1 MMRGS
6 GVLTAAAVAAAVVV
20 CAAVPATA
28 TAGAGDALD
37 KPAFTATAKELLAAA
52 GAAPAGDWPV
62 VVLREDV
69 HATFDADG
77 KEVRRWRMVF
87 VVRSQAGVDTWGTLV
102 GGYRPFYQ
110 DRPVVRARV
119 IAPGGT
125 IAELDPTLVTDAP
138 RYEESAT
145 VFSDARNIEAPLPR
159 LAVGAVVEEEIV
171 ITDRIAMLAAGTTDG
186 VGFGNAVPTASTVIT
201 VSAPIALHLK
211 RSERGIPVAAKRTA
225 TKDRETW
232 TYRVGALDP
241 LPEPEAWVDGDS
253 YTGYLGLATGASWGA
268 VAKGYAELVEAKL
281 TAGPATLP
289 ASIKAAATRAT
300 VDALVQWLH
309 EHIRY
314 TGIELADAAI
324 IPATPA
330 QTVQRGFGDCKDKAA
345 LLVSLLRQAGIDA
358 DLAVLSTG
366 PGVDVDPALP
376 GLGMFDHAIV
386 RARLGGRDLWI
397 DATEDLVAVGRLPS
411 RDQGRRALVV
421 DAATKA
427 LVTTPVDAPADN
439 LIREVRTFALA
450 ETGAGAVTEVSREGG
465 VFEPELRA
473 WIRDSRADD
482 VKKGLGAYVTAEY
495 GGTVD
500 RYQATAAGDLAVP
513 FTVTTTVARAAQA
526 MTDRDEIR
534 VDLRPYDVLAK
545 VPPLVI
551 DAPDPADPAPP
562 RKADFVWFRP
572 HVYEIEHRL
581 ELPPGYT
588 PPALPADRTVKLG
601 TATFTERDKL
611 DGRTVVV
618 TYRFDSGKRR
628 LKPAELAA
636 LQTAVRE
643 LTAETRRIT
652 IEHTASALT
661 EQGKHA
667 EAIAEIKRLIALH
680 PKEAVHHS
688 ELAHA
693 LMAVGLGEAARREAR
708 RAVALEPKNADAHV
722 VLGWALRQDT
732 VGREH
737 GFDFDR
743 KGAIEAL
750 RKARTLDPKHVG
762 AAVELA
768 SVLQVGPSGR
778 LLDPGSDPR
787 AAAVEWRAAYD
798 LDGTDTNASRLLA
811 VLLGAGD
818 GAACE
823 QFARSRPASLE
834 RDAYLVGAIAIRDG
848 TAKAVTAG
856 DALRTGT
863 ERRQMFEAARANAAL
878 LGRYDDAR
886 AFQARAIPNPTYD
899 AVFARLARI
908 TKLAP
913 AGKDPV
919 AAARAVMLGLL
930 DAGWPAA
937 PYLDD
942 HVGEAV
948 AYEYAGGVNAVLAY
962 MPALYVRDFIT
973 AAADTTAE
981 GGKTGPWRVTVKAV
995 GGTQQSILYVG
1006 LVKGAARVLGTP
1018 TDMRGVGR
1026 YAQRLVADGELD
1038 AARALFDWVAADRP
1052 GSRLTAVWGPKLPR
1066 DADAA
1071 AVAAAVMAASTGSPG
1086 GVKALLGCKTTAPGA
1101 RDECDFHLAGL
1112 YVHTARWDDA
1122 LAHATAWDKRIGPGA
1137 VAPTRLQAWA
1147 LAELGR
1153 TDEADRVLTSGLK
1166 QHPDNVDLLK
1176 VRVRVA
1182 WKRGAAD
1189 EIARRTDAVVAA
1201 AGGDLDELHEAA
1213 WAKLV
1218 IGADLATAEQW
1229 AEQVLAARPGD
1240 QPTLNTV
1247 AAIEAERGD
1256 VGAAKTHQWET
1267 LEKFPRR
1274 PPASEQYYVV
1284 GRIAEQLGLRDD
1296 AIAAYRKVTV
1306 DADAPPEQSPY
1317 TLAGKRLAGL
1327 GAKR

>member
-1 MMRGS
+1 M
-6 GVLTAAAVAAAVVV
+6 V
-20 CAAVPATA
+20 CAAAPSTA
-28 TAGAGDALD
+28 RAGTGDALD

-52 GAAPAGDWPV
+52 AAAPAGDWPV

-69 HATFDADG
+69 QASFDADG
-77 KEVRRWRMVF
+77 KQVRRWRLVF

-102 GGYRPFYQ
+102 SGYRPFYQ
-110 DRPVVRARV
+110 DRPVIRARV
-119 IAPGGT
+119 ISPGGAVT
-125 IAELDPTLVTDAP
+125 ELDPALVTDAP

-145 VFSDARNIEAPLPR
+145 VFSDTRNVEVPLPR
-159 LAVGAVVEEEIV
+159 LAIGAVVEEEIV
-171 ITDRIAMLAAGTTDG
+171 TTDRVAMLPAGMTDTLA
-186 VGFGNAVPTASTVIT
+186 FGSSVPTTTTVIT

-211 RSERGIPVAAKRTA
+211 RAEHGLPVGAKRTA

-232 TYRVGALDP
+232 TYRIGALDP
-241 LPEPEAWVDGDS
+241 APELEAWTDGDA
-253 YTGYLGLATGASWGA
+253 YPGHLGLATGASWAA

-289 ASIKAAATRAT
+289 ASIKAAATRET
-300 VDALVQWLH
+300 VVALVQWLH

-366 PGVDVDPALP
+366 PGFDVDPTLP
-376 GLGMFDHAIV
+376 GLGTFDHAIV

-397 DATEDLVAVGRLPS
+397 DATEDLVAVGRLPA
-411 RDQGRRALVV
+411 RDQGRRALIV

-439 LIREVRTFALA
+439 LIREVRTYALS
-450 ETGAGAVTEVSREGG
+450 ETGGATVTEVSREGG
-465 VFEPELRA
+465 VFEAELRA
-473 WIRDSRADD
+473 WIRDSRADA
-482 VKKGLGAYVTAEY
+482 VKKDLGTYVGAEY
-495 GGTVD
+495 GGTLD
-500 RYQATAAGDLAVP
+500 RYQTTAATDLAAP
-513 FTVTTTVARAAQA
+513 FTVTTTAARAAQA
-526 MTDRDEIR
+526 MTHRSEIL

-545 VPPLVI
+545 VPTGI
-551 DAPDPADPAPP
+551 TDAPDPDDPPPP

-601 TATFTERDKL
+601 AATFTERDKL

-636 LQTAVRE
+636 LQTAVRGFVS
-643 LTAETRRIT
+643 ETRRIT

-661 EQGKHA
+661 EQGKHV
-667 EAIAEIKRLIALH
+667 EAIAEIKRVIALH

-693 LMAVGLGEAARREAR
+693 LMAVGMGEAARREAR

-743 KGAIEAL
+743 KGAIEVL
-750 RKARTLDPKHVG
+750 RKARKLDPDHVG
-762 AAVELA
+762 AAIELA
-768 SVLQVGPSGR
+768 HALQVGPSGR
-778 LLDPGSDPR
+778 LFDPGSDAR

-798 LDGTDTNASRLLA
+798 LDATEDNANGLMA
-811 VLLGAGD
+811 ALLGAGD

-823 QFARSRPASLE
+823 QFARSRPASLD

-848 TAKAVTAG
+848 AAKAVTAG
-856 DALRTGT
+856 EALRSGT
-863 ERRQMFEAARANAAL
+863 ERRQLFDTARGNAAL

-886 AFQARAIPNPTYD
+886 AFQARATPNALYT
-899 AVFARLARI
+899 AMMGRLARI
-908 TKLAP
+908 EKP
-913 AGKDPV
+913 SPPGKDPV
-919 AAARAVMLGLL
+919 AAVRASIIEVA

-937 PYLDD
+937 PYLD
-942 HVGEAV
+942 ASV
-948 AYEYAGGVNAVLAY
+948 ARSIADENEGAANPMLAH
-962 MPALYVRDFIT
+962 MPAQYVRDIMLAT
-973 AAADTTAE
+973 SEITAE
-981 GGKTGPWRVTVKAV
+981 GGKTGPWRVTMKVVGATQVAV
-995 GGTQQSILYVG
+995 TYVG
-1006 LVKGAARVLGTP
+1006 LDKGAARMLGTT
-1018 TDMRGVGR
+1018 TDVRGVGR
-1026 YAQRLVADGELD
+1026 YAQRLLADGQLE
-1038 AARALFDWVAADRP
+1038 AARTLFDWVIKDKP
-1052 GSRLTAVWGPKLPR
+1052 GSRIASVWGPKLPR

-1071 AVAAAVMAASTGSPG
+1071 ALAAALLASSSGPIAG
-1086 GVKALLGCKTTAPGA
+1086 AKALAACKTTAAGA
-1101 RDECDFHLAGL
+1101 RETCDATLAGVYL
-1112 YVHTARWDDA
+1112 QAGKWDDA
-1122 LAHATAWDKRIGPGA
+1122 LAHAATWDKRAGPGWPQA
-1137 VAPTRLQAWA
+1137 SRLQAWA
-1147 LAELGR
+1147 LTELGR
-1153 TDEADRVLTSGLK
+1153 ADEADRVLTAALK
-1166 QHPDNVDLLK
+1166 QHPDDVDLLE
-1176 VRVRVA
+1176 VRAKVA
-1182 WKRGAAD
+1182 WKRGAPD

-1201 AGGDLDELHEAA
+1201 APTDLHALHDAA
-1213 WAKLV
+1213 WAKMV
-1218 IGADLATAEQW
+1218 IGADLAVAEQW
-1229 AEQVLAARPGD
+1229 AEQVLAAQPGD
-1240 QPTLNTV
+1240 RAILNTL
-1247 AAIEAERGD
+1247 ATIEAERGD
-1256 VGAAKTHQWET
+1256 VAAAKTHQWEA
-1267 LEKFPRR
+1267 LAKFPRR
-1274 PPASEQYYVV
+1274 APLGEQYYVI

-1296 AIAAYRKVTV
+1296 AIAAYRKVP
-1306 DADAPPEQSPY
+1306 ADVSSVVEQSPY